1 MKKIIKL
8 INLFLLVIAI
18 TLSNLIFYKK
28 NFNLNF
34 IYKLYQNMISF
45 VNIGKNVEDVS
56 GSMKFIRLNEYHYY
70 NDEYCVYSLKKG
82 TVVEK
87 NESSILVKSYDNEY
101 QYFANLINITVNKYD
116 VIDSEYPI
124 SNFIDYYVFYLIIDG
139 ECISYEKYIENH

>member
-1 MKKIIKL
+1 
-8 INLFLLVIAI
+8 
-18 TLSNLIFYKK
+18 
-28 NFNLNF
+28 
-34 IYKLYQNMISF
+34 MISF

-56 GSMKFIRLNEYHYY
+56 SSMKFIRLNEYHYY
-70 NDEYCVYSLKKG
+70 NNEYCVDSLKKG

-124 SNFIDYYVFYLIIDG
+124 SNFIDYYVFYFIIDG
-139 ECISYEKYIENH
+139 ECISYEKYLENH